1 VKNDKV
7 VTIRIDSRLYR
18 DAKDFAARYNLSFS
32 TFVKLLL
39 LRELN
44 DEKIEFIKF
53 KDYDNIL

>member
-1 VKNDKV
+1 MKNDKV
-7 VTIRIDSRLYR
+7 VSIRIDSRLYR
-18 DAKDFAARYNLSFS
+18 DAKNFASQYNLSFS

-44 DEKIEFIKF
+44 NDKIEFIKF